1 MHLITV
7 KQQVQYLQSMTL
19 KVDSKNTSWP
29 KLPKHQQHINNI
41 LSVFGKS
48 KQSHNKG
55 TKMQIKRAFQNYS
68 FLSPKKKTDRL
79 CIKFSST
86 PNTTCAACDSTP
98 ISKQLPPHSVVAPF
112 LKKCP
117 HTIIRSSNHPND
129 KQFQFLSQSFEV
141 NLKDTSSHFPITF
154 LGQLLSSKKVVDFL

>member
-1 MHLITV
+1 
-7 KQQVQYLQSMTL
+7 MTL

-68 FLSPKKKTDRL
+68 FLSPKKKKKKKKTDRL

-86 PNTTCAACDSTP
+86 PNKSVQKVPQRP
-98 ISKQLPPHSVVAPF
+98 ISKSMP
-112 LKKCP
+112 
-117 HTIIRSSNHPND
+117 T
-129 KQFQFLSQSFEV
+129 
-141 NLKDTSSHFPITF
+141 
-154 LGQLLSSKKVVDFL
+154 

>member
-1 MHLITV
+1 
-7 KQQVQYLQSMTL
+7 MTL

-68 FLSPKKKTDRL
+68 FLSPKKKQKKKKNRQALHKMGEDKVGGDKGEDYMSATEL
-79 CIKFSST
+79 
-86 PNTTCAACDSTP
+86 
-98 ISKQLPPHSVVAPF
+98 LP
-112 LKKCP
+112 
-117 HTIIRSSNHPND
+117 R
-129 KQFQFLSQSFEV
+129 
-141 NLKDTSSHFPITF
+141 
-154 LGQLLSSKKVVDFL
+154 KVSIEHVLEFYFN

>member
-1 MHLITV
+1 
-7 KQQVQYLQSMTL
+7 MTL

-79 CIKFSST
+79 WIKFSST
-86 PNTTCAACDSTP
+86 PNKSVQKVPQRP
-98 ISKQLPPHSVVAPF
+98 ISKSMP
-112 LKKCP
+112 
-117 HTIIRSSNHPND
+117 T
-129 KQFQFLSQSFEV
+129 
-141 NLKDTSSHFPITF
+141 
-154 LGQLLSSKKVVDFL
+154 

>member
-1 MHLITV
+1 
-7 KQQVQYLQSMTL
+7 MTL

-68 FLSPKKKTDRL
+68 FLSPKKKKKTDRL
-79 CIKFSST
+79 CIKWVRTRWGATRVRTICLLQSSCLGKFQLSMYSSFILINLT
-86 PNTTCAACDSTP
+86 YFPCPLIYYPINSLTFQYLWSAPHANTLMFYGMIFPNRH
-98 ISKQLPPHSVVAPF
+98 LNV
-112 LKKCP
+112 
-117 HTIIRSSNHPND
+117 
-129 KQFQFLSQSFEV
+129 QS
-141 NLKDTSSHFPITF
+141 
-154 LGQLLSSKKVVDFL
+154 

>member
-1 MHLITV
+1 
-7 KQQVQYLQSMTL
+7 MTL

-68 FLSPKKKTDRL
+68 FLSPKKNKKKTDRL

-129 KQFQFLSQSFEV
+129 KQFQFLS
-141 NLKDTSSHFPITF
+141 
-154 LGQLLSSKKVVDFL
+154 

>member
-68 FLSPKKKTDRL
+68 FFVTKKKKKKTDRL

-86 PNTTCAACDSTP
+86 PNKSVQKVPQRP
-98 ISKQLPPHSVVAPF
+98 ISKSMPTQNVATLFQSISQPQ
-112 LKKCP
+112 
-117 HTIIRSSNHPND
+117 IRIY
-129 KQFQFLSQSFEV
+129 KTAQ
-141 NLKDTSSHFPITF
+141 NLLICRRI
-154 LGQLLSSKKVVDFL
+154 V

>member
-55 TKMQIKRAFQNYS
+55 TRMQIKRAFQNYS
-68 FLSPKKKTDRL
+68 FLSPKKKKKKKKKDRL
-79 CIKFSST
+79 CIRFSST
-86 PNTTCAACDSTP
+86 PNKSVQQVPQHP
-98 ISKQLPPHSVVAPF
+98 ISKSMPTQNVAPLF
-112 LKKCP
+112 QSISQP
-117 HTIIRSSNHPND
+117 QIRIY
-129 KQFQFLSQSFEV
+129 KTAQ
-141 NLKDTSSHFPITF
+141 NLLICRRI
-154 LGQLLSSKKVVDFL
+154 V

>member
-1 MHLITV
+1 
-7 KQQVQYLQSMTL
+7 MTL

-68 FLSPKKKTDRL
+68 FLSPKKKKKKKKKKNRQAL
-79 CIKFSST
+79 HKI
-86 PNTTCAACDSTP
+86 
-98 ISKQLPPHSVVAPF
+98 F
-112 LKKCP
+112 LNP
-117 HTIIRSSNHPND
+117 
-129 KQFQFLSQSFEV
+129 Q
-141 NLKDTSSHFPITF
+141 
-154 LGQLLSSKKVVDFL
+154 